1 MTNLV
6 TTDQAGHKMDS
17 EMLIRNKLV
26 SILASEQKGSSYKS
40 LNSKSLKKKLK
51 KMCPVTGHA
60 FFCCQILTHRTSI
73 TNSIKL
79 IIHSSNNLRP

>member
-40 LNSKSLKKKLK
+40 LNSKSEKK
-51 KMCPVTGHA
+51 
-60 FFCCQILTHRTSI
+60 
-73 TNSIKL
+73 N
-79 IIHSSNNLRP
+79 